1 MRPIV
6 PMLALCFSMSLGCET
21 HSIGENSRP
30 FTVFAASSLT
40 EAFTAMGA
48 AFERVEGGAT
58 PAFAF
63 AGSQSLRLQIT
74 HGAAADIFA
83 SANRTHLDALKS
95 SGTIATPEL
104 LAYNELVLIVPKDNP
119 SGIRTFDDLP
129 RARRLVIG
137 APGVPIGEYTEELL
151 RRSEPVLGSDFVSS
165 VRSRVVSKESN
176 VRLVRAKVELGEADA
191 AIVYRTDLSAQVEAI
206 PIPDS
211 VNVRAR
217 YELAPVL
224 PVRNDATG
232 RWMKFV
238 RSPEGREILNQHGFA
253 TP

>member
-21 HSIGENSRP
+21 RGIGEDSRP
-30 FTVFAASSLT
+30 LTVFAASSLT

-48 AFERVEGGAT
+48 AFERVEGDAP

-63 AGSQSLRLQIT
+63 AGSQSLRLQIAQ
-74 HGAAADIFA
+74 GAAADIFA
-83 SANRTHLDALKS
+83 SANRSHLDALQS

-104 LAYNELVLIVPKDNP
+104 LAYNDLVLIVPKDNP
-119 SGIRTFDDLP
+119 SGIRRFEDLP
-129 RARRLVIG
+129 RTRRLVVG
-137 APGVPIGEYTEELL
+137 ARGVPIGEYTEELL
-151 RRSEPVLGSDFVSS
+151 RRSGPVLGSDFVSS
-165 VRSRVVSKESN
+165 VRRRVVSKESN

-191 AIVYRTDLSAQVEAI
+191 AIVYRTDLSARVHAI
-206 PIPDS
+206 QIPDS

-224 PVRNDATG
+224 PIRNDAAG

-238 RSPEGREILNQHGFA
+238 TSPEGREILNQHGFA
-253 TP
+253 TR